1 MATID
6 DFRRFRR
13 RTVSVLR
20 HLQLRE
26 RLAIVHRSSI
36 PRELPI
42 RAAHREDSSNVS
54 TRLFRV
60 ASSASP
66 SADSGAFPF
75 SFFSSLFAAAFPPT
89 SSAAAGDSG
98 SRRASV
104 VASASCHCSIVT
116 CASNMT
122 IRARIAAVRAGLSP
136 SPPPAASAAAA
147 AAAGDSGSRRA
158 SFASVVASASCH
170 FSDDTSA
177 SNWSIRDAREVVVAV
192 VVAAVAAAS
201 AAAVPMNPSN
211 APATSR
217 EGAKSPS
224 GATPNIAS
232 WARADAAAI
241 ASAVAAAI

>member
-1 MATID
+1 M
-6 DFRRFRR
+6 
-13 RTVSVLR
+13 LR
-20 HLQLRE
+20 HLELRE

-42 RAAHREDSSNVS
+42 RAAHRDDSSNVS

-66 SADSGAFPF
+66 STDSGAFPF
-75 SFFSSLFAAAFPPT
+75 SFFSSLFAAAFSPT

-104 VASASCHCSIVT
+104 VAASCHCSIVT

-122 IRARIAAVRAGLSP
+122 IRARFAAVRAGLSP
-136 SPPPAASAAAA
+136 SPPPEASAAAA

-158 SFASVVASASCH
+158 SVASVVASASCH

-177 SNWSIRDAREVVVAV
+177 SNWSIRDAREVVVVVV
-192 VVAAVAAAS
+192 VVAAVAAS
-201 AAAVPMNPSN
+201 AAAVPISGGAPNPSH
-211 APATSR
+211 APAMSR

>member
-1 MATID
+1 M
-6 DFRRFRR
+6 
-13 RTVSVLR
+13 LR
-20 HLQLRE
+20 HLELRE

-42 RAAHREDSSNVS
+42 RAAHRDDSSNVS

-75 SFFSSLFAAAFPPT
+75 SFFSSLFAAAFSPT

-104 VASASCHCSIVT
+104 VASASRHCSIVT

-136 SPPPAASAAAA
+136 SPPPEASAAA

-158 SFASVVASASCH
+158 SVASVAASASCH
-170 FSDDTSA
+170 FSDDTCA
-177 SNWSIRDAREVVVAV
+177 SNWSIRDAREVVVVAV
-192 VVAAVAAAS
+192 VVAAVAAS
-201 AAAVPMNPSN
+201 AAAVPISGGAPNPSH
-211 APATSR
+211 APAMSR

>member
-1 MATID
+1 M
-6 DFRRFRR
+6 
-13 RTVSVLR
+13 LR
-20 HLQLRE
+20 HLELRE

-42 RAAHREDSSNVS
+42 RAAHRDDSSNVS

-122 IRARIAAVRAGLSP
+122 IRARFAAVRAGLSP
-136 SPPPAASAAAA
+136 SPPPEAS
-147 AAAGDSGSRRA
+147 AAGDSGSRRA
-158 SFASVVASASCH
+158 SVASVVASASCH
-170 FSDDTSA
+170 FSDDTCA
-177 SNWSIRDAREVVVAV
+177 SNWSIRDAREVVV
-192 VVAAVAAAS
+192 VAAVAAS
-201 AAAVPMNPSN
+201 AAAPPISGGAPNPSH
-211 APATSR
+211 APAMSR

-232 WARADAAAI
+232 
-241 ASAVAAAI
+241 